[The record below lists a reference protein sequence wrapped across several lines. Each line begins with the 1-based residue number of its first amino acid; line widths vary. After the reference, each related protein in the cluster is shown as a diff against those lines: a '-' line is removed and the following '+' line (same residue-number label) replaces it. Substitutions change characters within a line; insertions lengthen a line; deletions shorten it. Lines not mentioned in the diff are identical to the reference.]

1 MPMLN
6 QMLSARNDFGRT
18 FMVAMWLL
26 GALAAVQIIAIGW
39 AVVTFP
45 KKSAATLAASSGN
58 PAVADAAAAA
68 PGALSPLAGGDGS
81 STAVDL
87 AGGSVAPGNVN
98 QDGPSAVA
106 GTSAPNGVG
115 GSPLGTVLPD
125 LVLPGPSPYP
135 TTDAINNA
143 AGLEN
148 PAHTISHP
156 VARRMLALALEYRAS
171 GNMQAALRS
180 LRDANTL
187 SPNHPRVLSE
197 IASTYSQMGLGDK
210 AAEYWRSVFVL
221 GTERAGAFYDLA
233 DMALKGNR
241 ITDDSLPVA
250 SVLSLGQIE
259 TIERQDLP
267 EGEKVTIRIPVE
279 SQPGVIPNAA
289 DMAMLV
295 YFYDQVNGE
304 DAAPT
309 TADTA
314 ENFVSEPYDWQDGGV
329 EVIEESYFQ
338 PKFTDAQ
345 KKELGERRYFGYII
359 ELYYRDELQ
368 DVVAE
373 PRELMS
379 LKPGQ
384 PSSDELPDPATEF
397 DSNSGPGAELFP
409 K

>member
-1 MPMLN
+1 MLN

-26 GALAAVQIIAIGW
+26 GALAAVQLIAIGW

-45 KKSAATLAASSGN
+45 KNSDAPDVASAGAPTAAT
-58 PAVADAAAAA
+58 PATST
-68 PGALSPLAGGDGS
+68 PGAMVP
-81 STAVDL
+81 
-87 AGGSVAPGNVN
+87 PG
-98 QDGPSAVA
+98 
-106 GTSAPNGVG
+106 TG
-115 GSPLGTVLPD
+115 GSPLTSITGATLTGIDGLSAGAPQAP
-125 LVLPGPSPYP
+125 PGIENTAPANNAIGSPLATTYP
-135 TTDAINNA
+135 GTDAINGA
-143 AGLEN
+143 AGIEN

-156 VARRMLALALEYRAS
+156 GARRMLALALEFRAN

-197 IASTYSQMGLGDK
+197 IASTYSQMGLDDK
-210 AAEYWRSVFVL
+210 AAEYWRIVFML
-221 GTERAGAFYDLA
+221 GTEQAGAFYDLA

-241 ITDDSLPVA
+241 IAEDTLPVA
-250 SVLSLGQIE
+250 SVLSLGQIQ

-267 EGEKVTIRIPVE
+267 EGEKVTIRIPIE
-279 SQPGVIPNAA
+279 SQPGVVPNAA

-314 ENFVSEPYDWQDGGV
+314 ENFVSEPYDWQDGGI

-338 PKFTDAQ
+338 PTFTDAQ

-384 PSSDELPDPATEF
+384 PSREDLPDPATEF
-397 DSNSGPGAELFP
+397 DSESGPGAELFP
-409 K
+409 N

>member
-26 GALAAVQIIAIGW
+26 GAMAAVQVIAVGW

-45 KKSAATLAASSGN
+45 KKFASSSAAPGGA
-58 PAVADAAAAA
+58 PAVAENSGGGTAAMVQPQSDGGMPGGAPAHTANPGSAAGEGSA
-68 PGALSPLAGGDGS
+68 PGSLAHITPSEGAIGSPLA
-81 STAVDL
+81 
-87 AGGSVAPGNVN
+87 PP
-98 QDGPSAVA
+98 Q
-106 GTSAPNGVG
+106 NG
-115 GSPLGTVLPD
+115 
-125 LVLPGPSPYP
+125 LVLPGPSAYP
-135 TTDAINNA
+135 DTNAIDGA
-143 AGLEN
+143 AGIEN
-148 PAHTISHP
+148 PAHAISHP
-156 VARRMLALALEYRAS
+156 VARRMLALALEYRAN

-197 IASTYSQMGLGDK
+197 LASTYSQMGLDDK
-210 AAEYWRSVFVL
+210 AAEFWRSVFVL
-221 GTERAGAFYDLA
+221 GTDRAGAFYDLA

-241 ITDDSLPVA
+241 IEDDNVPVA
-250 SVLSLGQIE
+250 SVLSLGPIE
-259 TIERQDLP
+259 TVERQDLP
-267 EGEKVTIRIPVE
+267 EGEKVTIRIPIE
-279 SQPGVIPNAA
+279 SQPGIVPNAA

-304 DAAPT
+304 DVAPT

-314 ENFVSEPYDWQDGGV
+314 ENFAPWEPYDWQEGV
-329 EVIEESYFQ
+329 EYIEESYFQ
-338 PKFTDAQ
+338 PTFTEAQ
-345 KKELGERRYFGYII
+345 KKELGERRYYGYII

-373 PRELMS
+373 PRDLMS

-384 PSSDELPDPATEF
+384 PRTEQLPDPASEF
-397 DSNSGPGAELFP
+397 DGNTGPGAELFP
-409 K
+409 N